1 MPINGVESA
10 TTPIVGAPARNYS
23 EINQIDFMNLL
34 VAQIQNQD
42 PLSPMDNAEFTSQI
56 TQFTMLDELA
66 TMTQKLDESVIM
78 AQSINNTAML
88 ALVGRQCTVLGD
100 EVQVA
105 DGEATGNKLN
115 AIEPGTAT
123 IQVRN
128 SDGEVVASYIR
139 TVDDGLNDVGWD
151 GTLANGDEAPDG
163 AYTLDVSMVN
173 SSNETVSA
181 TTLMTGP
188 VQGLRYENGI
198 AVVQVHGEEFYVSD
212 IYQVS

>member
-1 MPINGVESA
+1 MPVHGVETA
-10 TTPIVGAPARNYS
+10 TTPVVGAPARDYS

-66 TMTQKLDESVIM
+66 SMTQKLDESVIM

-88 ALVGRQCTVLGD
+88 ALVGRDCTVLGD
-100 EVQVA
+100 EVAVTGGA
-105 DGEATGNKLN
+105 ATGNKLN
-115 AIEPGTAT
+115 ATEPGTAT
-123 IQVRN
+123 VEVKN
-128 SDGEVVASYIR
+128 EDGETVATYFK
-139 TVDDGLNDVGWD
+139 TVDVGLNDIGWD
-151 GTLANGDEAPDG
+151 GKLANGEAAPDG
-163 AYTLDVSMVN
+163 EYSLDVSMVN

-188 VQGLRYENGI
+188 VEGLRYENGI

>member
-1 MPINGVESA
+1 MTVQGVETA
-10 TTPIVGAPARNYS
+10 TTPVLGAPTRDYS

-66 TMTQKLDESVIM
+66 AMGQKLDEQVLM

-88 ALVGRQCTVLGD
+88 SLVGRSCTVEGE
-100 EVQVA
+100 EVHVS
-105 DGEATGNKLN
+105 DGVVSGNKLN
-115 AIEPGTAT
+115 ATQPGTAT
-123 IQVRN
+123 ITVRDE
-128 SDGEVVASYIR
+128 SGTVVASYLK
-139 TVDDGLNDVGWD
+139 TVDTGLNDIGWD
-151 GTLANGDEAPDG
+151 GTLASGEEAADG
-163 AYTLDVSMVN
+163 EYSLSVSMVN
-173 SSNETVSA
+173 NQNQSVSA

-188 VQGLRYENGI
+188 VQGLRYENGV